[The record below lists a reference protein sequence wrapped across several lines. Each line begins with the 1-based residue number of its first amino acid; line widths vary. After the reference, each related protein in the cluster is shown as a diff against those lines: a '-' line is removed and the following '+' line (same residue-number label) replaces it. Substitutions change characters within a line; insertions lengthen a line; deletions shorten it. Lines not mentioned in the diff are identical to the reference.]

1 MLPVVDTAPVQSTS
15 IPVKT
20 TSMAVKSVSVA
31 KKESVK
37 KNLGRKLLVDM
48 KNTNNIRV
56 FTSRDVRKERRNAVS
71 ELISLQT
78 DPVVLPPVK
87 GRKPTADERRWVIQR
102 ILAVPKKWNE
112 KTGKIYYH
120 AHHLTHTLSHTHIH
134 ALPHAHTHSST
145 HTYRRLSTVGRQ
157 WDKCMMTVSRHL
169 WDCQIPQ
176 K

>member
-112 KTGKIYYH
+112 KKQVKYTTMHIISHTLSPTRTY
-120 AHHLTHTLSHTHIH
+120 TLSHTHIH
-134 ALPHAHTHSST
+134 TLPHT
-145 HTYRRLSTVGRQ
+145 HTGVYPPSEGSGTNV
-157 WDKCMMTVSRHL
+157 
-169 WDCQIPQ
+169 
-176 K
+176 